1 MSYAS
6 LLVYVQDSIE
16 SDERVHLASALAA
29 RFNAKLIGVTGAMI
43 ESPMADP
50 AGFISTS
57 ADIVNDEMALAE
69 SSAKAVEARFWN
81 AVVVGHDSL
90 EWDGTIQFP
99 ADAVFHKSST
109 ADLIIVGRQNCSKP
123 NILHSSLD
131 PADVLMRCGRP
142 VLVVPPGVSKIY
154 ADHIVV
160 AWSNTR
166 EARRAVI
173 DALPLLREASR
184 VSVVEVIEGGGM
196 DAATKRVNDVAEFLM
211 LHDVDAKSHLIEL
224 IDGSASDEIIQYA
237 EHQFADLIVAGG
249 YGHARAR
256 EWIFGGVTREL
267 LTHCPKCCLIS
278 H

>member
-6 LLVYVQDSIE
+6 LLVYVEDSVE
-16 SDERVHLASALAA
+16 SDERVQLASSLAA
-29 RFNAKLIGVTGAMI
+29 RFNAKLVGVTGAMI

-50 AGFISTS
+50 AGFMSAS
-57 ADIVNDEMALAE
+57 ADTVNGEIALAE
-69 SSAKAVEARFWN
+69 SSAKALEARFRSA
-81 AVVVGHDSL
+81 AVLGRESL

-109 ADLIIVGRQNCSKP
+109 ADLIIVGRQSRSRP

-142 VLVVPPGVSKIY
+142 VLIVPPGPSKIY

-184 VSVVEVIEGGGM
+184 VSVVEVIEAGGM
-196 DAATKRVNDVAEFLM
+196 SAATKRVSDVAEFLM
-211 LHDVDAKSHLIEL
+211 LHDVDAKSHVIEL
-224 IDGSASDEIIQYA
+224 IDGSVSDEIVQYA
-237 EHQFADLIVAGG
+237 EHQLADLIVAGG